1 MAVAVAQPVER
12 PDLYR
17 ALARHQR
24 AFDQNILGLAPIG
37 PGVHLH
43 RAAHG
48 AGYAAQEL
56 KPGDA
61 RVPRR
66 RSNRDSH
73 GGATGA
79 DAVARLHRH
88 LCERLGK
95 PDHRSEEHTSE
106 LQSLMRISYA
116 VFCLKKKK
124 TTYTLHNTI
133 SDLAAISKSDSNA
146 HRQNM

>member
-73 GGATGA
+73 GGAT
-79 DAVARLHRH
+79 
-88 LCERLGK
+88 
-95 PDHRSEEHTSE
+95 RSEEHTSE
-106 LQSLMRISYA
+106 LQSLMRTSYA
-116 VFCLKKKK
+116 AFLLKKKK
-124 TTYTLHNTI
+124 HKHCT
-133 SDLAAISKSDSNA
+133 
-146 HRQNM
+146 

>member
-1 MAVAVAQPVER
+1 MNLTFFFLMIRRPPRSTRTDTLFPYTTLFRSGRALEQRLHHHRAVGQLRMAVAVAQPVER

-79 DAVARLHRH
+79 DAVAR
-88 LCERLGK
+88 
-95 PDHRSEEHTSE
+95 
-106 LQSLMRISYA
+106 
-116 VFCLKKKK
+116 
-124 TTYTLHNTI
+124 
-133 SDLAAISKSDSNA
+133 
-146 HRQNM
+146 